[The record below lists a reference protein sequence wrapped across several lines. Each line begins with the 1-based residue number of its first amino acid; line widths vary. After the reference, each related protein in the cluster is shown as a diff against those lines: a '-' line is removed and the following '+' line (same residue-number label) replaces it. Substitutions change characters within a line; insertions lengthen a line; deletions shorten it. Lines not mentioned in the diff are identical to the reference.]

1 MGKDN
6 KMTALTTALTSPPSP
21 ESGAVIQDALKSH
34 TTALL
39 GFGILFLVVGS
50 AAILLPVLGAFVA
63 ESLLGWLMILSGFL
77 YGALAF
83 QLRGFW
89 NIVWTVVVALLSIA
103 AGVILLLYPL
113 RGILTLTIFLAA
125 YFIVTGVFKG
135 GHALQHRA
143 MNGWVWSLASAIAS
157 ILLGLIVWW
166 GFPGTAVWTLG
177 LLFGIDLIIY
187 GWALIAIRSAVKS
200 GGLALTISR

>member
-1 MGKDN
+1 
-6 KMTALTTALTSPPSP
+6 MTALTTALTSPPSP

-135 GHALQHRA
+135 VHALQHRA

-166 GFPGTAVWTLG
+166 GFPGTAVWMLG
-177 LLFGIDLIIY
+177 LLFGIDLIFY
-187 GWALIAIRSAVKS
+187 GWALIAIRSAVQD
-200 GGLALTISR
+200 GGLAPAPAVST

>member
-1 MGKDN
+1 
-6 KMTALTTALTSPPSP
+6 MTALTTDLTSPPSP
-21 ESGAVIQDALKSH
+21 NPGAALQNALQSH

-39 GFGILFLVVGS
+39 GFGILFLVVGT
-50 AAILLPVLGAFVA
+50 AAILLPVLATFVA
-63 ESLLGWLMILSGFL
+63 ESLLGGLMILSGFL

-89 NIVWTVVVALLSIA
+89 NIVWTVIVGLLSIA

-135 GHALQHRA
+135 IHALQHRA
-143 MNGWVWSLASAIAS
+143 INGWMWSLASAIAS
-157 ILLGLIVWW
+157 IALGSMVWW

-177 LLFGIDLIIY
+177 LLFGIDLIFY
-187 GWALIAIRSAVKS
+187 GWALIAIRSAVQD
-200 GGLALTISR
+200 GGLAPTIPR

>member
-1 MGKDN
+1 
-6 KMTALTTALTSPPSP
+6 MTTLTTPPLP
-21 ESGAVIQDALKSH
+21 NPGAAIQDALKTH

-39 GFGILFLVVGS
+39 VFGILFLVVGS
-50 AAILLPVLGAFVA
+50 AAILLPALATLVA
-63 ESLLGWLMILSGFL
+63 ESLLGGLMILSGIL
-77 YGALAF
+77 YGALTF

-89 NIVWTVVVALLSIA
+89 NNAWTAIIALLSIA

-135 GHALQHRA
+135 IHALRHRA
-143 MNGWVWSLASAIAS
+143 INGWVWSLVSAIAS

-166 GFPGTAVWTLG
+166 GFPGTAAWMLG
-177 LLFGIDLIIY
+177 LLFGIDLIFY
-187 GWALIAIRSAVKS
+187 GWALIAIRSGVKDM
-200 GGLALTISR
+200 G